1 MGCKPKI
8 IIHSKWLF
16 QFTPRSSNGAAHL
29 MVADSSSGMEE
40 ILDRRCPE
48 DGASSCRSEPQN
60 SPLEGFPGTPK
71 IQEVRPESGSK
82 NFGFCTD
89 LCHVPAGDLNPG
101 IRRVSLRAEIDTSPP
116 FGSVREAVTRF
127 GGSGPWVPLYKF
139 DAAYNGIEEFDLKK
153 VEEQAAELE
162 KDLIVKELETLDVLE
177 ELGSTKK
184 IVEELKRQL
193 QHEAM
198 KCMNG
203 TSPDSDTVKETNE
216 EHCEHSRFRSS
227 NPGSISS
234 PESILMELKKA
245 KLNLGKTINDLGA
258 IQASVE
264 CLNRKM
270 KKEKSLL
277 ERTREKLTY
286 KFAGLALKPSNGNFE
301 QSSNISSGTCHNN
314 AKPEQFKQMVDPTR
328 SEVPKPMSM
337 PANEHRKPC
346 IRTAEMRW
354 IAAKK
359 MEEASR
365 AAKALAVIEMKLS
378 ILRKLEKAS
387 EEVKHSKEA
396 LEDALNRVETANR
409 MQFDAKEA
417 LRRWIPDQKQRKH
430 VVHNATKIDNF
441 PLPHPHQH
449 QKITRSPLHD
459 LNERNPKTD
468 DEQNPVSRP
477 PVSMEDILSRK
488 QVPTKGPTE
497 RQKVALS
504 QMLHE
509 LREDQHHHHL
519 AFSPKPDQKDEQ
531 KQYLSQRRKFG
542 FIHISL
548 LQKQNKK
555 KPIALNTV

>member
-1 MGCKPKI
+1 M
-8 IIHSKWLF
+8 
-16 QFTPRSSNGAAHL
+16 AA
-29 MVADSSSGMEE
+29 
-40 ILDRRCPE
+40 
-48 DGASSCRSEPQN
+48 EPQN

-71 IQEVRPESGSK
+71 VREVRPKSGPEI
-82 NFGFCTD
+82 FGFCTD
-89 LCHVPAGDLNPG
+89 SCQVPAGDPNPG

-116 FGSVREAVTRF
+116 FGSVKEAVTRF

-139 DAAYNGIEEFDLKK
+139 DEAYNGSEEFDLKK

-177 ELGSTKK
+177 ELGTTKN
-184 IVEELKRQL
+184 IVQQLKRQL

-203 TSPDSDTVKETNE
+203 TTPDSDAIKETNE
-216 EHCEHSRFRSS
+216 EHCEHTRFGSS
-227 NPGSISS
+227 NPGSVSS
-234 PESILMELKKA
+234 PESILMELKQA
-245 KLNLGKTINDLGA
+245 KLNLGKTINDLGV

-264 CLNRKM
+264 CLNKKM

-286 KFAGLALKPSNGNFE
+286 KFAGLALKPGNGNFE

-328 SEVPKPMSM
+328 SEVPKLMSM

-359 MEEASR
+359 MEEAAM
-365 AAKALAVIEMKLS
+365 AAKALAVIELKGSSCDDNSSGFCLPEPEPSPRTPHAEANVSNLS
-378 ILRKLEKAS
+378 LLRKLEKAS

-409 MQFDAKEA
+409 MQFDAEEA
-417 LRRWIPDQKQRKH
+417 LRRWIPDQEQRKH
-430 VVHNATKIDNF
+430 VYNATKINNF

-459 LNERNPKTD
+459 LNERNPTTD
-468 DEQNPVSRP
+468 NEQNSVLRP
-477 PVSMEDILSRK
+477 PVSMADILSRK
-488 QVPTKGPTE
+488 QVAAKGPTE

-509 LREDQHHHHL
+509 LREDHHHL
-519 AFSPKPDQKDEQ
+519 AFSPKPDKKDEQ

-555 KPIALNTV
+555 KPQALNTM